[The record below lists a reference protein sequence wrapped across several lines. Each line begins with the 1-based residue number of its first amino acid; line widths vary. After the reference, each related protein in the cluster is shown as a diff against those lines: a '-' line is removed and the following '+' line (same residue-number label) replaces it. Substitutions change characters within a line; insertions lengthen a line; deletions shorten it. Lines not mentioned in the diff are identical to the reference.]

1 MIFHP
6 RPVPSRIPKT
16 CSERYIMSKGVC
28 IYVRVST
35 TKQTVENQIQVLRDY
50 SDRCGYQITQIY
62 SDNGISGSKG
72 RQDRPGLDQMLKD
85 GVQRKFEMVLVWS
98 VDRLGRSVSD
108 LVQIMKE
115 LNELKIDLYFNQ
127 QNIDTS
133 TSSGR
138 MIFGIFG
145 CISEME
151 RNLISERVTIGLQR
165 AVSQGK
171 KLGRPTKMNDGMRNA
186 VKLLRE
192 KGMGIK
198 QISKQLQI
206 GIGTVY
212 SVL

>member
-1 MIFHP
+1 MSFW
-6 RPVPSRIPKT
+6 SLFKGK
-16 CSERYIMSKGVC
+16 IMSKRVC

-35 TKQTVENQIQVLRDY
+35 TKQTVENQIQVLREY
-50 SDRCGYQITQIY
+50 SDRCGYQVTQIY

-72 RQDRPGLDQMLKD
+72 RQDRPGLDQMLRD

-98 VDRLGRSVSD
+98 VDRLGRSVTH
-108 LVQIMKE
+108 LVEVMNE

-127 QNIDTS
+127 QSIDTS

-151 RNLISERVTIGLQR
+151 RSLISERVKSGLDR

-171 KLGRPTKMNDGMRNA
+171 KLGRPTKMNEGMKSA

-206 GIGTVY
+206 GVGTVY

>member
-1 MIFHP
+1 M
-6 RPVPSRIPKT
+6 K
-16 CSERYIMSKGVC
+16 KVC

-35 TKQTVENQIQVLRDY
+35 TKQTVENQIQVLREY

-98 VDRLGRSVSD
+98 VDRLGRSVTH
-108 LVQIMKE
+108 LVEVMNE

-127 QNIDTS
+127 QSIDTS

-151 RNLISERVTIGLQR
+151 RSLISERTKEGIERTKAQGTI
-165 AVSQGK
+165 
-171 KLGRPTKMNDGMRNA
+171 LGRPKGSKDSKPRPKSGYLMREVN
-186 VKLLRE
+186 KRKSKDEE
-192 KGMGIK
+192 KGNYKSIESYIK
-198 QISKQLQI
+198 
-206 GIGTVY
+206 
-212 SVL
+212 

>member
-1 MIFHP
+1 M
-6 RPVPSRIPKT
+6 
-16 CSERYIMSKGVC
+16 C
-28 IYVRVST
+28 I
-35 TKQTVENQIQVLRDY
+35 RD
-50 SDRCGYQITQIY
+50 
-62 SDNGISGSKG
+62 
-72 RQDRPGLDQMLKD
+72 RQ
-85 GVQRKFEMVLVWS
+85 S
-98 VDRLGRSVSD
+98 
-108 LVQIMKE
+108 
-115 LNELKIDLYFNQ
+115 
-127 QNIDTS
+127 IDTS

-151 RNLISERVTIGLQR
+151 RSLISERVTAGLQR

-171 KLGRPTKMNDGMRNA
+171 KLGRPTKMNEGMKSA

-206 GIGTVY
+206 GVGTVY